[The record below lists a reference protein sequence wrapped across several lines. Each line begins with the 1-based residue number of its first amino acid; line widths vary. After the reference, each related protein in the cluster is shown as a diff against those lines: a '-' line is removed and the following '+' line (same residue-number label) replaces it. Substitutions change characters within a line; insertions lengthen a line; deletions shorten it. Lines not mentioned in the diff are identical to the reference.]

1 MITGVLSQ
9 FWIHRLGWTLLHF
22 LWQGTAIVIGYA
34 MLRSLLAR
42 SLGAQGRYILAC
54 AALAAMALA
63 PPLTFMLIPDEGGN
77 WGPVVSAQVASWT
90 ISAPEWQALLPG
102 VVSLW
107 LVGVLAFSIRLLGGW
122 QFTARLRSNAHPAPA
137 ELHSRS
143 R

>member
-1 MITGVLSQ
+1 MITVVLSQ
-9 FWIHRLGWTLLHF
+9 FWVQRLGWTLLHF

-63 PPLTFMLIPDEGGN
+63 PPLTFMLIPDEGGS